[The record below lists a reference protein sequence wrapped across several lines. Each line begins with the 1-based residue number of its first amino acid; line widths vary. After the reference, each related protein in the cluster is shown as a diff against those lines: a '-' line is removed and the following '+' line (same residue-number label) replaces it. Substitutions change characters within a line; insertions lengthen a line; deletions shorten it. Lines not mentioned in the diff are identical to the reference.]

1 MNAPFLTIVLI
12 WTLSLSI
19 KIYIYILLD
28 GYLDWYFKDYVTLH
42 YSVIIIVLYIMFL
55 QVAQT

>member
-19 KIYIYILLD
+19 KIYLLD
-28 GYLDWYFKDYVTLH
+28 YNVDIAAHISLCTKLH
-42 YSVIIIVLYIMFL
+42 LFIDVLCVLRITSL
-55 QVAQT
+55 C